1 LTPSRKALL
10 LALVVAL
17 LASCG
22 GGGSEKVDPK
32 TYVHDVCGAFLDW
45 VNNVKQGSTQLQQL
59 SAVGTSP
66 ADAKAALE
74 KYIDRL
80 VQETQ
85 TAVAKLQDA
94 GVPDVPNG
102 DSVRSGFVEAF
113 QQVRDAFSQA
123 RDSIS
128 DLSTTS
134 PAAFKAATE
143 DLGSTLQTSLQGVG
157 NSLNKIGEEP
167 ELVKAS
173 NADANCQQLNN
184 L

>member
-1 LTPSRKALL
+1 LIPSRKALL

-22 GGGSEKVDPK
+22 GGGSDKVDPK

-45 VNNVKQGSTQLQQL
+45 VNSVKQGSSQLQQL
-59 SAVGTSP
+59 NSVGTTP
-66 ADAKAALE
+66 ADAKAALG
-74 KYIDRL
+74 KYIDGL
-80 VQETQ
+80 ITETQ
-85 TAVAKLQDA
+85 ATVAKLKDA
-94 GVPDVPNG
+94 GVPDVSNG
-102 DSVRSGFVEAF
+102 DSIRSGLVDAF
-113 QQVRDAFSQA
+113 EKVQEAFSQA

-128 DLSTTS
+128 GLSTTS

-143 DLGSTLQTSLQGVG
+143 DLGSTLQSSLQGASD
-157 NSLNKIGEEP
+157 SLNKIGDEP
-167 ELVKAS
+167 ELVTAS